1 MVETDEDA
9 LICDLAEIYGI
20 YDYKSLPPLTVATLC
35 RGLGI
40 RSRVLGKASG
50 LTCPP
55 LTFMMAHALDV
66 LDLLLWQNTEDGHK
80 GRNQPER
87 RTANLKQTEKN
98 ETFTSPEA
106 FEVYRAGFFTTPERG
121 D

>member
-1 MVETDEDA
+1 M
-9 LICDLAEIYGI
+9 
-20 YDYKSLPPLTVATLC
+20 TVATLC

-50 LTCPP
+50 LNCSPQ
-55 LTFMMAHALDV
+55 TFMMAHALDV

-80 GRNQPER
+80 GRNQPEQ
-87 RTANLKQTEKN
+87 RTAKLKQTEKT

-106 FEVYRAGFFTTPERG
+106 FEAYRASFFTTPERG